1 MSVVDGI
8 GGVVFGRLVV
18 VDWRGRRTFL
28 GVLCEEYRVGLYFE
42 VFECRALVFRMLL
55 RIYESE
61 FDALLYSLVVV
72 LKLNRDRHPLQSQL
86 EMRNLY
92 LTAVCKLVV
101 IE

>member
-18 VDWRGRRTFL
+18 VGWRGRRTFL
-28 GVLCEEYRVGLYFE
+28 VLLREEYRVGLYFE

-55 RIYESE
+55 RMCESE
-61 FDALLYSLVVV
+61 FDALLDSLVAAS
-72 LKLNRDRHPLQSQL
+72 KLDRDRHPLQPQSK
-86 EMRNLY
+86 MRNLY
-92 LTAVCKLVV
+92 LAAVCKLVV